1 MDSLYSRYSSALLSL
16 ASEENK
22 VNEYK
27 NAIKNLLT
35 IFKSEEKIEK
45 YLESYFVS
53 EEDKYSFIDE
63 LTKKYKL
70 KHLGPF
76 LKLLVHKHRFFIFD
90 KIAKE
95 FILEANES
103 LGILEGFIYSVNPL
117 SELEIKKVSES
128 VSKKMNQ
135 TVELKNLIDERL
147 IGGIKVVVHD
157 HVFDGS
163 IKGKL
168 ENLKNNLNERRNTK

>member
-1 MDSLYSRYSSALLSL
+1 ML
-16 ASEENK
+16 
-22 VNEYK
+22 V
-27 NAIKNLLT
+27 
-35 IFKSEEKIEK
+35 
-45 YLESYFVS
+45 
-53 EEDKYSFIDE
+53 
-63 LTKKYKL
+63 TKKYKL
-70 KHLGPF
+70 KHLGSF

>member
-16 ASEENK
+16 VKDENK
-22 VNEYK
+22 VSEYK
-27 NAIKNLLT
+27 DAIKELVV
-35 IFKSEEKIEK
+35 IFKSEEKIAK

-53 EEDKYSFIDE
+53 EDEKYSLIIE

-70 KHLGPF
+70 KHLSSF
-76 LKLLVHKHRFFIFD
+76 MKLLVHKHRFFIFD

-95 FILEANES
+95 FIEEANES
-103 LGILEGFIYSVNPL
+103 LGVLEGFIYSVSPL
-117 SELEIKKVSES
+117 SNDEIDKVNKV

-168 ENLKNNLNERRNTK
+168 ENLKNNLNERRNG